1 MPEFV
6 KWNYP
11 TSITVGAGC
20 LETLG
25 EECKSA
31 GITNA
36 LIVTDSGLTSLPMV
50 DAVIRLCNQN
60 HVSCQIF
67 SQFATNPT
75 GEDVSLGVKQYH
87 LGKFDGVVALG
98 GGSSIDVAK
107 SIAFMS
113 GQSESLWSFE
123 DEGENWKKAKL
134 SGIAPI
140 IAIPTTAGTGSEV
153 GRAAVI
159 TDHTQQ
165 IKKVIFHPKM
175 LPKKVLL
182 DPELTLGL
190 PPHITA
196 ATGMDALSHSLEA
209 FCSPNYH
216 PMADGIAIQA
226 MPLVQTNLPVAFQH
240 GSNIEARSE
249 MLVAS
254 SMGATA
260 FQKGLGAMH
269 AIAHPLGALYNKH
282 HGLLNAIVMP
292 YVLKANR
299 NALEEKMEALACY
312 MNLDEYSFDGV
323 LNWVLDL
330 RSSLSIPNTL
340 AEIDIDTQQASL
352 VGSMAE
358 KDPSASGNPIQFN
371 AEQYCEIFV
380 KAVKGEL

>member
-1 MPEFV
+1 
-6 KWNYP
+6 
-11 TSITVGAGC
+11 
-20 LETLG
+20 
-25 EECKSA
+25 
-31 GITNA
+31 
-36 LIVTDSGLTSLPMV
+36 
-50 DAVIRLCNQN
+50 
-60 HVSCQIF
+60 
-67 SQFATNPT
+67 
-75 GEDVSLGVKQYH
+75 
-87 LGKFDGVVALG
+87 
-98 GGSSIDVAK
+98 
-107 SIAFMS
+107 
-113 GQSESLWSFE
+113 
-123 DEGENWKKAKL
+123 
-134 SGIAPI
+134 
-140 IAIPTTAGTGSEV
+140 
-153 GRAAVI
+153 
-159 TDHTQQ
+159 
-165 IKKVIFHPKM
+165 
-175 LPKKVLL
+175 
-182 DPELTLGL
+182 
-190 PPHITA
+190 
-196 ATGMDALSHSLEA
+196 
-209 FCSPNYH
+209 
-216 PMADGIAIQA
+216 
-226 MPLVQTNLPVAFQH
+226 
-240 GSNIEARSE
+240 